1 MAPIIYHDLLQRESL
16 TQRSL
21 TNKKQI
27 LRLTELSPNPKIS
40 RYKICVICWSDTG
53 GRLGAHKHQGDRE
66 SDYAMKN
73 RFLSFRLTL
82 FKCPALLVPLLL
94 FACATPSIAVNTW
107 DGGSTGPG
115 DDLWSTAVNWDT
127 DTAPV
132 FPAALTFA
140 GNTRLSPS
148 NDFAGA
154 SVTGITFAASAGAFN
169 LIGTPINLSGSIGVN
184 VGGSVTND
192 QTVSLPITLNANTT
206 VTSGNS
212 GGSTATGKGVLLL
225 NAPISGSYGLTT
237 GGKNYVQFNATN
249 TYTGDTLITAT
260 GVDPSVS
267 IGCDNPFGTGLV
279 KFGPYVGSGQL
290 WVVASGAD
298 RTITNNVDI
307 NTGLFITHDATVAVK
322 SPGNLTLS
330 GTVLLHSSNGIYMN
344 TKNLILAGSVVG
356 GGNGGYN
363 IELRSGKLV
372 LAGNN
377 TFTNSIRIATPGY
390 GQPRTLNFNSDAA
403 LGHTNNSIRLE
414 TSATLQVPASTNV
427 TLAPSRLLDLQPGR
441 IVTFDIPSGSSLSW
455 SGPVT
460 NTGAIVKGNS
470 GTLNL
475 TGNNTFSGGISLW
488 GGTLGLSA
496 DSGLGT
502 QPPSALTSS
511 VAFASSST
519 LRALAS
525 HTIATNRT
533 FWIGTNLTATFD
545 SQSSTQ
551 TIRGVITGGAGTWL
565 AKSGAGMVALDPG
578 DGRTNSVHS
587 VRVFSGTLAFLSGTH
602 LVNSNTVWNLYPIFD
617 IFHINGGGVLVGG
630 GTLMTTGDGYVT
642 IQNGSLTV
650 TNGTANFNSVQEL
663 LNAYTG
669 TGNTTVGGSG
679 VLDLKV
685 LRITQSGTPA
695 VSNVVNVNAGGTI
708 KLRNFFIDTAQA
720 APYGTVNLNG
730 GTLLAKIPTDGFLGY
745 NVPKWTTNVFFY
757 VLSGGAIIDSG
768 TNAIMAQLPL
778 LSGAPNDGGLTKRG
792 NGLLTL
798 ANTNTYTGVTSIEAG
813 MLRLYYPGTLQP
825 ACSVLVA
832 SNAVF
837 DVNGKAQTLAG
848 LGGSG
853 VVTNNSQLAVT
864 ASVAPGGTNAVGTLT
879 LAASPAALAGTFVVD
894 VATNGACDRL
904 NVLGN
909 LDVSGL
915 TLSLANPGSL
925 NKNVKYVIASCAG
938 TLSGTFLS
946 APLPTRWHV
955 TYDTSAREVR
965 LSYNFGTLF
974 LLN

>member
-1 MAPIIYHDLLQRESL
+1 MA
-16 TQRSL
+16 
-21 TNKKQI
+21 N
-27 LRLTELSPNPKIS
+27 
-40 RYKICVICWSDTG
+40 RYS
-53 GRLGAHKHQGDRE
+53 
-66 SDYAMKN
+66 
-73 RFLSFRLTL
+73 SFRLTL

-94 FACATPSIAVNTW
+94 LACATPSIAINTW

-115 DDLWSTAVNWDT
+115 DDLWSTAANWDT
-127 DTAPV
+127 DAVPS
-132 FPAALTFA
+132 FPAALTF
-140 GNTRLSPS
+140 GGSTRLSPS
-148 NDFAGA
+148 NDISGLT
-154 SVTGITFAASAGAFN
+154 VTGLTFAASAGAFN
-169 LIGTPINLSGSIGVN
+169 LIGTPITLAGNISVT
-184 VGGSVTND
+184 VGGAVTND
-192 QTVSLPITLNANTT
+192 QTVSLPITLGANNVT

-212 GGSTATGKGVLLL
+212 GGSTASGKGVLIL
-225 NAPISGSYGLTT
+225 NSPISGPYGLTT
-237 GGKNYVQFNATN
+237 GGRNYVQFNATN
-249 TYTGDTLITAT
+249 SYSGDTVITAT

-267 IGCDNPFGTGLV
+267 IGCDNPFGSGLV

-344 TKNLILAGSVVG
+344 TKNLIIAGSVVG

-414 TSATLQVPASTNV
+414 TSATLQVPAATNV
-427 TLAPSRLLDLQPGR
+427 TLAPSRLLDIQPR
-441 IVTFDIPSGSSLSW
+441 QSVTFDIPSGSSLTW

-460 NTGAIVKGNS
+460 NTGSIIKGNS
-470 GTLNL
+470 GALNL

-488 GGTLGLSA
+488 GGTLGLNA
-496 DSGLGT
+496 DAGLGT
-502 QPPSALTSS
+502 QPSSALTSS
-511 VAFASSST
+511 VAFASSAT
-519 LRALAS
+519 LRALS
-525 HTIATNRT
+525 THTLATNRT
-533 FWIGTNLTATFD
+533 FWVGTNLTATFD
-545 SQSSTQ
+545 SQSYTQ
-551 TIRGVITGGAGTWL
+551 TVRGVITGGAGTWL

-587 VRVFSGTLAFLSGTH
+587 MRVFSGTLAFLSGTH
-602 LVNSNTVWNLYPIFD
+602 LVNSNTVWSTYPIFD
-617 IFHINGGGVLVGG
+617 IFHINGGSVLVGG

-663 LNAYTG
+663 LNAYSG
-669 TGNTTVGGSG
+669 TGNTTVSGSG
-679 VLDLKV
+679 VLDLQV

-708 KLRNFFIDTAQA
+708 RLKNFFIDTAQP

-730 GTLLAKIPTDGFLGY
+730 GTLAAKISTDGFIGY
-745 NVPKWTTNVFFY
+745 NVGKWTTNVFFN
-757 VLSGGAIIDSG
+757 VLAGGAVIDSG
-768 TNAIMAQLPL
+768 SNSISTQLPL
-778 LSGAPNDGGLTKRG
+778 YSGAPNDGGLTKRG
-792 NGLLTL
+792 SGLLTL
-798 ANTNTYTGVTSIEAG
+798 ANTNTYTGVTTVEAG
-813 MLRLYYPGTLQP
+813 MLRLSVTNTLLTTG
-825 ACSVLVA
+825 SVLVG

-837 DVNGKAQTLAG
+837 DVNGKVQTLAG

-853 VVTNNSQLAVT
+853 LVTNNSQLTVT
-864 ASVAPGGTNAVGTLT
+864 AAVAPGGTNAIGTLT
-879 LAASPAALAGTFVVD
+879 LAATPAALAGMFAVD

-904 NVLGN
+904 NVQGN
-909 LDVSGL
+909 LNVAGL
-915 TLSLANPGSL
+915 TLNLANPGSL
-925 NKNVKYVIASCAG
+925 NKNVKYVIAACAG
-938 TLSGTFLS
+938 TLSGAFQS

-955 TYDTSAREVR
+955 TYDTAAREVR
-965 LSYNFGTLF
+965 LSYDFGTLF
-974 LLN
+974 LAK